1 MIESVLGKSVAANL
15 STGGTVDGDLTVT
28 GSLGVGGDVSINL
41 TSVVSNSTIIDATG
55 TEALL
60 VRKNG
65 DGGDVFVVYV
75 SAFEDIV
82 FTASGAAMGSQTE
95 RLRIADDGLATFS
108 GNLALSATSPQINF
122 SGSAGDYG
130 TFGYTEGDPDVFKWG
145 LFQNS
150 GQLAS
155 ITIDAVSE
163 ASPSA
168 RFRFNVGGDTDT
180 ALMIDS
186 SKRIGIGGTP
196 DTLLH
201 LQGNNGN
208 ASHTLLKIHNND
220 VTSNTETGQ
229 TADIEFNFQG
239 TTNGG
244 SSFVTKNAGAIRAGK
259 DSDYFTSSALA
270 LTLSSDQSATF
281 AGDILVANA
290 TPSLSLQD
298 TDGTNQISELLT
310 SGATTYL
317 SLRNGSS
324 HGSLVIRG
332 YNGSVYSTALTI
344 DSSQNATFS
353 GEVNVEGGILTIGKA
368 DTASGHINA
377 FENMSFNIDIDND
390 DTNRFFEFSIN
401 GSSGAGTELM
411 RLTED
416 GRLGIGASSP
426 EADIAFEP
434 DVYTTGN
441 QGIRWQDP
449 VVDTDAIVQGVRQ
462 ASNVGIGVFIGA
474 NSQVDTSGA
483 ISRFNTSEESSFIS
497 VDPRGDLL
505 FGTSGTGANP
515 STRMTI
521 DSSGNVGIGASPL
534 KNFSIADDNSFSN
547 SDGHI
552 SMNVSPSVSLNE
564 SAGIAFGT
572 FNNDDYWKQGIFW
585 KRTGSYGLGELH
597 LAVRSTADTTTVSI
611 ADTALKFESNKN
623 ATFAGAV
630 TVSGGNLN
638 VDGANRKI
646 LVGESGL
653 SGGAFGHIG
662 WNDSG
667 DYLYIGHSYSSA
679 FNADI
684 VVVSGGHVG
693 IGTTSPITGSSK
705 TVLTISDSAQSLLVF
720 EDTGYESSGDGLG
733 MFAYNDGTLTYR
745 TASRS
750 GTDFTGS
757 TNRLVIDANSRISL
771 SNNDSGTSNTLF
783 GKTAGDS
790 DGAGDFNVFVG
801 ELSGGTGTQTDDA
814 DGNVGVGYRALT
826 DVTSGN
832 QNVAIGKDALTNITS
847 GDSNI
852 GIGSDALGIATT
864 AEDVVVIGRNAGYAI
879 NNDSADGTIAIGRN
893 ALTALTSGEKNTAIG
908 FESAKSVLQGN
919 RNTAL
924 GYQALDAL
932 AGDDGNNGG
941 SDNIAI
947 GVDAMGSLN
956 AGVHN
961 DARANSNIAIGNSA
975 FLAGSMADTGAS
987 VSQGNVAIGHEAIM
1001 STGVT
1006 PHVGTTA
1013 VGFRALKNLTSGSG
1027 NLAVGYLSLTT
1038 NGTGSYN
1045 TAVGYEALT
1054 SLPDGGS
1061 QNTAIGWKALHG
1073 ATSSACDNLT
1083 AIGYKAGF
1091 QISTGFNN
1099 TLIGANV
1106 DVNTGNFDNVT
1117 AIGNNFEATSSDS
1130 VFLGNANVTDVY
1142 MAVDSGATVHCA
1154 GVNLSGGILT
1164 FSADTELTISSG
1176 AVTATRNYHTLDTE
1190 GGAGTDDLDT
1200 INGGSDG
1207 QLLILRDDADG
1218 RDVTAKDGTGNL
1230 ALEGDFTFTNSL
1242 DTLTLLYCAGKSKWL
1257 EISRS
1262 NNA

>member
-1 MIESVLGKSVAANL
+1 
-15 STGGTVDGDLTVT
+15 
-28 GSLGVGGDVSINL
+28 
-41 TSVVSNSTIIDATG
+41 
-55 TEALL
+55 
-60 VRKNG
+60 
-65 DGGDVFVVYV
+65 
-75 SAFEDIV
+75 
-82 FTASGAAMGSQTE
+82 
-95 RLRIADDGLATFS
+95 
-108 GNLALSATSPQINF
+108 
-122 SGSAGDYG
+122 
-130 TFGYTEGDPDVFKWG
+130 
-145 LFQNS
+145 
-150 GQLAS
+150 
-155 ITIDAVSE
+155 
-163 ASPSA
+163 
-168 RFRFNVGGDTDT
+168 
-180 ALMIDS
+180 
-186 SKRIGIGGTP
+186 
-196 DTLLH
+196 
-201 LQGNNGN
+201 
-208 ASHTLLKIHNND
+208 
-220 VTSNTETGQ
+220 
-229 TADIEFNFQG
+229 
-239 TTNGG
+239 
-244 SSFVTKNAGAIRAGK
+244 
-259 DSDYFTSSALA
+259 
-270 LTLSSDQSATF
+270 
-281 AGDILVANA
+281 
-290 TPSLSLQD
+290 
-298 TDGTNQISELLT
+298 
-310 SGATTYL
+310 
-317 SLRNGSS
+317 
-324 HGSLVIRG
+324 
-332 YNGSVYSTALTI
+332 
-344 DSSQNATFS
+344 
-353 GEVNVEGGILTIGKA
+353 
-368 DTASGHINA
+368 
-377 FENMSFNIDIDND
+377 
-390 DTNRFFEFSIN
+390 
-401 GSSGAGTELM
+401 M

-975 FLAGSMADTGAS
+975 FLAGSMADSGAS

-1006 PHVGTTA
+1006 PQTGLVA
-1013 VGFRALKNLTSGSG
+1013 VGFRALKALTSG
-1027 NLAVGYLSLTT
+1027 VR
-1038 NGTGSYN
+1038 N
-1045 TAVGYEALT
+1045 TAVGFQAMDELTVGEDNVALGYGALGGAST
-1054 SLPDGGS
+1054 SSENKRNIAIGASAMSGTNAGAS
-1061 QNTAIGWKALHG
+1061 QNTAIGYASLDG
-1073 ATSSACDNLT
+1073 NLT
-1083 AIGYKAGF
+1083 
-1091 QISTGFNN
+1091 STADNN
-1099 TLIGANV
+1099 TAFGYEALGAVTSGRQNV
-1106 DVNTGNFDNVT
+1106 AVGSASGDAITAGVQNVIVG
-1117 AIGNNFEATSSDS
+1117 ADSDIS
-1130 VFLGNANVTDVY
+1130 
-1142 MAVDSGATVHCA
+1142 AVDSGNEVVLGYVVT
-1154 GVNLSGGILT
+1154 GVGANQVSLGNTSISAINAQVTSITAYSSDERTKKNVEDYDLKGVDFIKELNLKTYIYKNPVDYPDEIRHSKW
-1164 FSADTELTISSG
+1164 DE
-1176 AVTATRNYHTLDTE
+1176 
-1190 GGAGTDDLDT
+1190 
-1200 INGGSDG
+1200 
-1207 QLLILRDDADG
+1207 
-1218 RDVTAKDGTGNL
+1218 KD
-1230 ALEGDFTFTNSL
+1230 ED
-1242 DTLTLLYCAGKSKWL
+1242 GKSKYERPDDPTETQVGLIAQEVIEAL
-1257 EISRS
+1257 EKHNVGNTETYAPTQDSGIKTLTYGNLIFPLIKAVQELSARVEELEGK
-1262 NNA
+1262 